1 MIIAVLVLDFRA
13 KSIHSLKEKRRIL
26 SSIKEKL
33 RRRFNISIIESDNQD
48 LWQMI
53 QISIVMVGHSKVM
66 IDKTFNQIE
75 EFVLQNYPLEILKL
89 EKDFL

>member
-1 MIIAVLVLDFRA
+1 MIVAGLVLDFRA
-13 KSIHSLKEKRRIL
+13 RSIHSLKEKRRIL

-33 RRRFNISIIESDNQD
+33 RRQFNISIIESDNQD

-53 QISIVMVGHSKVM
+53 QISIAMVAHSKVV

-75 EFVLQNYPLEILKL
+75 EYIMENYPLELL
-89 EKDFL
+89 NLRKDFW